1 MMRRTTHPR
10 LSSGSTR
17 SAWLSF
23 LNLPAPLPCWGPQ
36 EGCADLLP
44 ALGTEKA
51 RGQGLPGH
59 SSVESLQISFTR
71 WKLLTR
77 WKSWVS
83 EPTGARRRTRGC
95 IHVSTKIRIFSF
107 PEEICKTLF
116 CLKGIIVLEGRKGL
130 NIAVELTEGRVQGGE
145 CV

>member
-1 MMRRTTHPR
+1 MRRTTHPR
-10 LSSGSTR
+10 LSSGSTP
-17 SAWLSF
+17 STWLSF

-44 ALGTEKA
+44 ALGMEKA

-71 WKLLTR
+71 WKLLTI

-83 EPTGARRRTRGC
+83 EPTRGEQNAAVAARRMVASDSQESQGLRILLLEST
-95 IHVSTKIRIFSF
+95 VSPLVSAAGNYWGGDGGG
-107 PEEICKTLF
+107 P
-116 CLKGIIVLEGRKGL
+116 GL
-130 NIAVELTEGRVQGGE
+130 I
-145 CV
+145 